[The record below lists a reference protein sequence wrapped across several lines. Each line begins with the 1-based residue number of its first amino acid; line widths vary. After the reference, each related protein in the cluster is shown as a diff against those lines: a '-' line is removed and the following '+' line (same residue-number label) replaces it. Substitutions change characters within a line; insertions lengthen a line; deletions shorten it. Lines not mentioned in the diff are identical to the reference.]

1 MSFVDSLVWF
11 DSNSCVSPNRYR
23 FDLSEDE
30 MRKFVNDDIATEVS
44 ANPLIAHKLQ
54 EEFEK
59 LKEDRELLR
68 ICRPTGD
75 NRVLLPC
82 NLDRLIV
89 NASKL
94 FKLGGRSQTDL
105 NPLTVIEDV
114 TALCERLI
122 VVKGT
127 DALSQDAQANAT
139 IFMMAAVRAKFATK
153 QVILKH
159 RLSVEAFKWIMGE
172 IEDKFLQSQAHPGE
186 MVGALAAQS
195 LGEPAT
201 QMTLNTFHFAG
212 VSAKNVTLGVPRLKE
227 IINVSKSPKTPSLC
241 VKLIPEVAC
250 DPEIVRE
257 QVLNSLE
264 YTKLSQITKS
274 TEIYYDPD
282 PRETV
287 VTEDVDLVSLFV
299 DVSLGDEGEFENLS
313 PWLLRIELERD
324 KTTAKNI
331 TMDLIEAKVKEHF
344 GDGMQCIASDN
355 NDETLVLRIR
365 LRIEA
370 KDGEVDDEMSDHEL
384 VSCLCCTVTTL
395 ANFSRFVLPLQLR
408 QIEHSL
414 LSEMA
419 LVGIPE
425 ITRVYIVTPK
435 DDQKDK
441 HRIFINEAGK
451 FDTVNET

>member
-1 MSFVDSLVWF
+1 MGAKP
-11 DSNSCVSPNRYR
+11 CRYR
-23 FDLSEDE
+23 FDLSEQE
-30 MRKFVNDDIATEVS
+30 LRKFVNDDIAEEVS
-44 ANPLIAHKLQ
+44 ANPTIAHKLQ
-54 EEFEK
+54 LEYEK

-94 FKLGGRSQTDL
+94 FKLDGRSQTDL
-105 NPLTVIEDV
+105 NPVVVIEDV
-114 TALCERLI
+114 NKLCDRLI
-122 VVKGT
+122 VVKGE
-127 DALSQDAQANAT
+127 DDLSKDAQSNAT
-139 IFMMAAVRAKFATK
+139 IFMKAAVRAMFSSR
-153 QVILKH
+153 QVTVKH
-159 RLSVEAFKWIMGE
+159 RLSHEAFKWIMGE

-227 IINVSKSPKTPSLC
+227 IINVSKCPKTPSLC
-241 VKLIPEVAC
+241 VKLVPEVAC
-250 DPEIVRE
+250 NPELVRE
-257 QVLNSLE
+257 QVLNALE

-282 PRETV
+282 PRETI
-287 VTEDVDLVSLFV
+287 VTEDLDLVSLFV
-299 DVSLGDEGEFENLS
+299 DLSLGDENEFDNLS

-331 TMDLIEAKVKEHF
+331 SMDLIEAKIKEHF
-344 GDGMQCIASDN
+344 GEGMQCISSDN

-365 LRIEA
+365 LRIEP
-370 KDGEVDDEMSDHEL
+370 KDGEIDDEMSDHEL
-384 VSCLCCTVTTL
+384 VCKPPIASCQT
-395 ANFSRFVLPLQLR
+395 
-408 QIEHSL
+408 
-414 LSEMA
+414 
-419 LVGIPE
+419 
-425 ITRVYIVTPK
+425 
-435 DDQKDK
+435 
-441 HRIFINEAGK
+441 
-451 FDTVNET
+451 